1 MERSQSLEIV
11 IDARSARISIYVKAA
26 KDEKYTHNMN
36 SISMMERS
44 ICTASSGVMV
54 AENEIS
60 EVTVT
65 DAQPASTSISVN
77 GAKKEENITTI
88 HCNVS
93 TGKRL
98 LMVQVVIVVVKN
110 TSKETASD
118 VNLAQM

>member
-77 GAKKEENITTI
+77 GAKKENITTI